1 MKKVRF
7 EKEMVTPK
15 FIYFVEG
22 TNRNL
27 SDYLANLLI
36 LKRDERSKS
45 KTVQHGHLNNNY
57 FK

>member
-7 EKEMVTPK
+7 EKKMVTPK
-15 FIYFVEG
+15 SIYFVEG
-22 TNRNL
+22 INSNL

-36 LKRDERSKS
+36 LKLDERSKP

>member
-15 FIYFVEG
+15 SIYFMEG
-22 TNRNL
+22 TNSNL
-27 SDYLANLLI
+27 SNYLADLLI
-36 LKRDERSKS
+36 LKHDERSKP

>member
-15 FIYFVEG
+15 TIYFVEG
-22 TNRNL
+22 TNSNL

-36 LKRDERSKS
+36 LKLDERSKP
-45 KTVQHGHLNNNY
+45 KTVQYGHLNNNY

>member
-15 FIYFVEG
+15 SKYFVEG
-22 TNRNL
+22 TNSNL
-27 SDYLANLLI
+27 SNYLAILLI
-36 LKRDERSKS
+36 LKLDARSKP